1 MASNFLGNLKDFFIK
16 IHSSVLNNRNSAK
29 VSVQFPWLGLV
40 CCTQILLA
48 ELQMKYVTANQTP
61 GHRATCW

>member
-1 MASNFLGNLKDFFIK
+1 MASNFLGNPKDFFIK
-16 IHSSVLNNRNSAK
+16 IHSSVLDNRNPAK
-29 VSVQFPWLGLV
+29 VSLQFPWLGLV

-48 ELQMKYVTANQTP
+48 ELQKKYVTANQTP